1 MMAGRPIR
9 VLLVDDEELVRSAL
23 LAWLEDDCFQIVE
36 ADSGANAL
44 ELLAKEH
51 FDCGVL
57 DLNLKDM
64 TGIEVLKTA
73 SYAGGKPFWLVM
85 TGNLD
90 EGTYQELRELG
101 FSDDTI
107 LRKPIFDMQIIS
119 TKILLLAGR

>member
-1 MMAGRPIR
+1 MMDGRPIR
-9 VLLVDDEELVRSAL
+9 VLLVDDEELVRSAM
-23 LAWLEDDCFQIVE
+23 LAWLEDDRFQIVE
-36 ADSGANAL
+36 ADSGAKAL
-44 ELLAKEH
+44 VLLAKES

-57 DLNLKDM
+57 DLNLQDM

-73 SYAGGKPFWLVM
+73 SYADRKPFWLVM

-101 FSDDTI
+101 FSDDAI

-119 TKILLLAGR
+119 TKILQLAGR